1 MILISA
7 EVNIVNDY
15 LNIEKWKYFIW
26 QGEGRGLNFILIWN
40 AVSLVFVGLYLY
52 KSKYYEKYIAP
63 SISLF
68 LFIVVILSPFIFGN
82 KVKDL
87 MANSAT
93 FKNEGI
99 LFMDFNTTVL
109 SAKCIYD
116 SQIEKYCNDI
126 NSLNFPYGK
135 TAIIFKFIPTQL
147 IEQIAFGVNIIT
159 LVLLVYVVVK
169 LLGFGPVPIFLSSP
183 WLYFALERAN
193 TDLYLL
199 NILLIGSYFSI
210 KKFKILYW
218 TSYLFMLTL
227 KPIYAGYLLSTKIS
241 IKNTLIF
248 MAGVALVLGSYNFS
262 LSSLSDS
269 RLKVNPTPF
278 GSIGLSDANEL
289 INVVFSNINLSSKI
303 LIFTSIA
310 LLTLYVDKKNFF
322 PFATSNNRKDF
333 AIRNMFLFLVIVIA
347 GNQVNYKLILL
358 IPLLVIVMNKYD
370 PNLLVVTLLGL
381 LTIGQHTII
390 RNVLLFVLT
399 VLLTKYIIND
409 LRFKI
414 NNRAKAIRN

>member
-1 MILISA
+1 
-7 EVNIVNDY
+7 
-15 LNIEKWKYFIW
+15 
-26 QGEGRGLNFILIWN
+26 
-40 AVSLVFVGLYLY
+40 
-52 KSKYYEKYIAP
+52 
-63 SISLF
+63 
-68 LFIVVILSPFIFGN
+68 
-82 KVKDL
+82 
-87 MANSAT
+87 
-93 FKNEGI
+93 
-99 LFMDFNTTVL
+99 
-109 SAKCIYD
+109 
-116 SQIEKYCNDI
+116 
-126 NSLNFPYGK
+126 
-135 TAIIFKFIPTQL
+135 
-147 IEQIAFGVNIIT
+147 
-159 LVLLVYVVVK
+159 
-169 LLGFGPVPIFLSSP
+169 
-183 WLYFALERAN
+183 
-193 TDLYLL
+193 
-199 NILLIGSYFSI
+199 
-210 KKFKILYW
+210 
-218 TSYLFMLTL
+218 
-227 KPIYAGYLLSTKIS
+227 
-241 IKNTLIF
+241 